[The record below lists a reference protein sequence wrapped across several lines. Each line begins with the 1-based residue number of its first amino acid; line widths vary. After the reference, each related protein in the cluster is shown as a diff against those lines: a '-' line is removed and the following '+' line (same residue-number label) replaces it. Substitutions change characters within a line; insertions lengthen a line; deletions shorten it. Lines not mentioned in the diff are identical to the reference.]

1 MGDMKGTNTTTQKV
15 APDPKAMQAYTDLL
29 NRASGVASQPYQ
41 AYTGNLTAGVNQQ
54 QNLGIAGINNATQA
68 GAPWFNYASSMAHP
82 IGASDIERYQ
92 NPYTQQ
98 VVNATQA
105 QFDRSNAQAQE
116 RLQGQ
121 AIAQG
126 ALGGSRAKIAAAD
139 MAYQQ
144 QVGQAPTIAGLFQSG
159 FDRSLAA
166 AQQQQQAG
174 FQGAGVGSAIQQAG
188 LQGAGAQIG
197 AGTLQQ
203 QTEQNRLNADYNQF
217 QIAQAFPYQQ
227 AQWLAGIDSSVGPQM
242 GGTAETTAPA
252 PSLLSQVAGAGVA
265 GAGVASG
272 LGFKPFA
279 ARGGRIED
287 YDAGG
292 SVGAEP
298 YGGVGWIPQTK
309 IGGGRGLMP
318 GLQPP
323 AAPQQHKPSFDPS
336 KFGFPRSG
344 ERQQKPSGVGAAD
357 AEEGIGGMAGD
368 AAPLGGMSEADAL
381 AAAAD
386 TAPEAAGVGGWFSGL
401 EGVGSSLMGGLEG
414 LGSSLA
420 GVGSSIMSALPEG
433 VAAALPFLLL
443 NRGGGVR
450 GYADAGAVLGMPD
463 AGAPDEGEQWPA
475 PSGVAPAGE
484 WLPDAVKGVQLALS
498 GNRGSFPTL
507 SSSQTAAPVSPVAGV
522 GAPPPMQG
530 DGDYG
535 VDLPPEPMAGVGAP
549 PSASSRSGVGG
560 FDWSSLSM
568 PLITAGL
575 GMMASRSPHALVGIG
590 EGGLQG
596 VQAYAQQ
603 QRQTQEHQL
612 AEKKQVLDA
621 RRLDQMAQQ
630 ARQTLA
636 LRTRQ
641 ADIHERQVDETAKYR
656 QDRLGQEALKP
667 TGAMTEDNHPI
678 LYDSRRP
685 GVAIDG
691 VTGQPL
697 KPGQKVINPKND
709 VGSSI
714 PEEHKDLR
722 GEEYLATLPAGES
735 GFVKGLAEYAIDPK
749 TLSTRGGQRERY
761 LKMAMQYDPN
771 FRQQRYN
778 EIYNAVNR
786 FSTGKQG
793 DTVKSFNVAIHHLG
807 TLEEAATALNNKDFP
822 TFNRVKNAI
831 TNQLGYEAPN
841 TFEAVRDIVANEMVK
856 AIIGSG
862 GGVGDREEAH
872 KRISAANSPA
882 QLTAVISSYKKLMAG
897 QMLGLKK
904 QYEDA
909 TGLQN
914 FDSKLMP
921 ETIRQLGI
929 ASGHGAPVAAPAASD
944 PNKAAR
950 DWLAANPNDPRAPAI
965 RKKLGIE

>member
-15 APDPKAMQAYTDLL
+15 APDPRAMQAYQDLL

-105 QFDRSNAQAQE
+105 QFDRSNQQAQE

-139 MAYQQ
+139 LGYQQ
-144 QVGQAPTIAGLFQSG
+144 QQGQAPVIAGLYNQG
-159 FDRSLAA
+159 YNQALGT

-203 QTEQNRLNADYNQF
+203 QTEQNQLNALYQ
-217 QIAQAFPYQQ
+217 QYQQAQAFPYQQ
-227 AQWLAGIDSSVGPQM
+227 TQWLAGIDSSVGPQM

-336 KFGFPRSG
+336 KFGFPRS
-344 ERQQKPSGVGAAD
+344 QAGVGSAD
-357 AEEGIGGMAGD
+357 PNEGIGGMAGD

-381 AAAAD
+381 AAAE
-386 TAPEAAGVGGWFSGL
+386 PAGVGGWLSAG
-401 EGVGSSLMGGLEG
+401 MEG

-450 GYADAGAVLGMPD
+450 GYAEGGAPDMPD
-463 AGAPDEGEQWPA
+463 YGAPDEGEGWPV
-475 PSGVAPAGE
+475 PSGVAAPAGE

-507 SSSQTAAPVSPVAGV
+507 SSSQAGAPPAPVAGV
-522 GAPPPMQG
+522 GAPPSMQG
-530 DGDYG
+530 DADYG

-603 QRQTQEHQL
+603 QRQTQEHAL
-612 AEKKQVLDA
+612 AEKKQALDS

-630 ARQTLA
+630 ARESLA
-636 LRTRQ
+636 LRTKEFNLHKEQ
-641 ADIHERQVDETAKYR
+641 ADRPYREMTVQQKAQLELSKVPPGMRRTEEGNLEYIPGGTHDPEVIRREQIAKIGHGLIDDDTLSDMAEQYLAGDKSVFQNIGRGAQGGENISRLRQRVTEIAREKGLKPDQIATKMADFAGRTAAMRALGTRGVNVEYAANTALGAIDLAEESMKKLNRSMFVPWNQLVQLVQNKTSSPEQADFYAKTNTLVNEYARVAAGGSSQATEGMRQHAREMLNTAMGRDAYQAVLNAMRQEIATAKKAYNDTR
-656 QDRLGQEALKP
+656 KEFLEDHSE
-667 TGAMTEDNHPI
+667 GAP
-678 LYDSRRP
+678 
-685 GVAIDG
+685 
-691 VTGQPL
+691 
-697 KPGQKVINPKND
+697 KPGP
-709 VGSSI
+709 
-714 PEEHKDLR
+714 
-722 GEEYLATLPAGES
+722 
-735 GFVKGLAEYAIDPK
+735 
-749 TLSTRGGQRERY
+749 
-761 LKMAMQYDPN
+761 
-771 FRQQRYN
+771 
-778 EIYNAVNR
+778 
-786 FSTGKQG
+786 
-793 DTVKSFNVAIHHLG
+793 
-807 TLEEAATALNNKDFP
+807 
-822 TFNRVKNAI
+822 
-831 TNQLGYEAPN
+831 
-841 TFEAVRDIVANEMVK
+841 
-856 AIIGSG
+856 
-862 GGVGDREEAH
+862 
-872 KRISAANSPA
+872 
-882 QLTAVISSYKKLMAG
+882 
-897 QMLGLKK
+897 
-904 QYEDA
+904 
-909 TGLQN
+909 
-914 FDSKLMP
+914 
-921 ETIRQLGI
+921 
-929 ASGHGAPVAAPAASD
+929 APVPAASA
-944 PNKAAR
+944 PAKAGSAER
-950 DWLAANPNDPRAPAI
+950 DAAMKWLAANPNDPRAPAV